1 MLPFLQQYV
10 VVFVWFS
17 VSQFIC
23 CFGALQSRKQL
34 TDSRYY
40 EECYRIHTLHWL
52 CSSAPPRGKR
62 QTAVSSSRSLQSILF
77 WFWFLGLGSSSI
89 VFFCFAILCRCR
101 SCWLFDTIYNFVGN
115 FFLSFIVVVL
125 IQVSLHTYI
134 YQYYVLYVVYFIV
147 NAVFFV
153 LQQTLIVIISF
164 AVSDTFFVHTKWYIQ
179 I

>member
-62 QTAVSSSRSLQSILF
+62 QSAVVAVCRVYCFGFDFSVWAAPLLCFFALLFCVVVVVADCLTPYIILLAILF
-77 WFWFLGLGSSSI
+77 FLL
-89 VFFCFAILCRCR
+89 LL
-101 SCWLFDTIYNFVGN
+101 LF
-115 FFLSFIVVVL
+115 
-125 IQVSLHTYI
+125 
-134 YQYYVLYVVYFIV
+134 
-147 NAVFFV
+147 
-153 LQQTLIVIISF
+153 
-164 AVSDTFFVHTKWYIQ
+164 
-179 I
+179 